1 VGNTA
6 LQTKRDGALTDVL
19 DYELL
24 HYDKIAVR
32 DVLLHWAVRPSYLL
46 EFDNPPADTVIPLEY
61 AFHLLG
67 DVHGKTVVDLGCGD
81 GLNSVVLATLGA
93 RVIAVDSSEKN
104 LKITNKRV
112 CANGVA
118 GRVSLV
124 RSDAG
129 VIPVASGI
137 VDRVLCA
144 GALNRDDCVFAARQI
159 RRILKPGGAAVF
171 FERVGGFEWV
181 RRFTAAQSLTRD
193 DALRVGRAVG
203 RGSRPREFML
213 TSRLLERIG
222 FASAE
227 AMRRAHALD
236 AWLLS
241 RFAIA
246 RRAARAL
253 VWEARKES

>member
-1 VGNTA
+1 
-6 LQTKRDGALTDVL
+6 
-19 DYELL
+19 
-24 HYDKIAVR
+24 
-32 DVLLHWAVRPSYLL
+32 VLLHWAVRPSYLL

-93 RVIAVDSSEKN
+93 RVIAVDNSEKN

>member
-1 VGNTA
+1 MSNTA
-6 LQTKRDGALTDVL
+6 LQTKREHALTDVL

-24 HYDKIAVR
+24 HYDKIPVRAVVS
-32 DVLLHWAVRPSYLL
+32 DLAVRPSYLL
-46 EFDNPPADTVIPLEY
+46 EFDNPPADTAIPLAY

-67 DVHGKTVVDLGCGD
+67 DVHGKTVVDLGCGN
-81 GLNSVVLATLGA
+81 GLNTVVLATLGA
-93 RVIAVDSSEKN
+93 RVIAVDDSERN
-104 LKITNKRV
+104 LKVATKRI

-118 GRVSLV
+118 GRVTLV
-124 RSDAG
+124 RSESG
-129 VIPVASGI
+129 GIPVASGV

-144 GALNRDDCVFAARQI
+144 DTLHRDGCILTARQI

-171 FERVGGFEWV
+171 VGRLAGFEWA
-181 RRFTAAQSLTRD
+181 RTITGAQSLTRE
-193 DALRVGRAVG
+193 DALRVSRAVG
-203 RGSRPREFML
+203 RGSCRREFML

-222 FASAE
+222 LQSSE

-236 AWLLS
+236 AWLLG

-246 RRAARAL
+246 RKAARAL